1 MLQDL
6 YWRKRLSIRQ
16 TASATGMSYETTRRK
31 LRRTGK
37 LRTQSE
43 GQMRHSRHA
52 FSRNGMERAYLIGLR
67 AGDINAW
74 RKTVNTIE
82 VRVSTTRPAMAKLFS
97 DSFGKYGHIMA
108 DAGRA
113 YLPGRYRWQVRAHL
127 DNTFRF
133 LLSKTSDL
141 PKERNGFYAFLGG
154 YSDAEC
160 CWSVYFSKGRVK
172 MSWSIESRDLLLLR
186 SISDRLRSEGFHP
199 LHYIY
204 KERENQKFRK
214 DQKIQAPEDKQSAE
228 IRLVR
233 KHEVLN
239 LAEKLLRISRH
250 EEKLAKMRLILGIHS
265 MTRREIVAALKG
277 MRRKIRT
284 EGRTFEAAAKREY
297 KKGKAATL
305 AKGSSASL
313 V

>member
-1 MLQDL
+1 
-6 YWRKRLSIRQ
+6 
-16 TASATGMSYETTRRK
+16 
-31 LRRTGK
+31 
-37 LRTQSE
+37 
-43 GQMRHSRHA
+43 MRHSRHA
-52 FSRNGMERAYLIGLR
+52 FSRNGMEKAYLLGLR

-74 RKTVNTIE
+74 RKTTNTIE
-82 VRVSTTRPAMAKLFS
+82 VRVSTTHPAMAKLFS
-97 DSFGKYGHIMA
+97 DSFEKYGHIMA

-113 YLPGRYRWQVRAHL
+113 YLPGRYRWQIRAHL

-141 PKERNGFYAFLGG
+141 PGERNRFYAFLGG

-160 CWSVYFSKGRVK
+160 CWSVYFSKGRAK
-172 MSWSIESRDLLLLR
+172 MSWSIESRDLSLLR
-186 SISDRLRSEGFHP
+186 SISERLTREGLHP

-204 KERENQKFRK
+204 QERGNQRFRK
-214 DQKIQAPEDKQSAE
+214 DQKIRAPGDKQSAE

-233 KHEVLN
+233 KHEVLS
-239 LAEKLLRISRH
+239 LAEKLLQISRH
-250 EEKLAKMRLILGIHS
+250 GEKVAKMRLILGIHS
-265 MTRREIVAALKG
+265 MTRVGIVAALKRI
-277 MRRKIRT
+277 RRKMKT
-284 EGRTFEAAAKREY
+284 EVRTFEAAAKREY